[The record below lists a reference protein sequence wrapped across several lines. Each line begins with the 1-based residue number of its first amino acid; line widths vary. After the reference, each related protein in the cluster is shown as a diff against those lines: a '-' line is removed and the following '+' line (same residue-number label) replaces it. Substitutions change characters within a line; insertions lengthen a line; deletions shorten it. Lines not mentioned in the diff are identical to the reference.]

1 MGVLL
6 VNNAVSRLAASVAA
20 DALAL
25 SVSAGDGGKFPTPGV
40 GDWFP
45 LTLIRADGI
54 REIVRC
60 TARVGDVLTVIRAQ
74 EGTGAVPLASGDRV
88 ELRLTVAALNT
99 VFGGATAL
107 PTFGSL
113 ELKAL
118 TPYIDF
124 HAGNSADDYTS
135 RIITE
140 TASILAI
147 RSAAK
152 EQVRFNDAGMVLS
165 GQAVVSGTGAFGGQV
180 SEASTNPI
188 GFNAYRT
195 DSPNYS
201 VYGAQTTAGTI
212 YFGNVDGAA
221 FSIGNTIGM
230 GWASFRNGAASVNG
244 GFYAASTLQTG
255 AGLITA
261 GNVNCN
267 GTVYSAGNVYAGN
280 GTSALATNGN
290 IAGPL
295 WTNGFL
301 SVHLEANYTQ
311 RGNIGFD
318 IATWA
323 SGAGALGT
331 YAQMIVGG
339 GATSPGQL
347 VAGGNLKWAA
357 AGFFIAA
364 SPGGT
369 WRIMGAVRNGAG
381 IGQENVTV
389 CMRIA

>member
-1 MGVLL
+1 MAVML
-6 VNNAVSRLAASVAA
+6 VNNAVSRLAASVAP

-45 LTLIRADGI
+45 LTLIRADGV

-60 TARVGDVLTVIRAQ
+60 TGRTGDVLTVVRAQ

-88 ELRLTVAALNT
+88 ELRLTVGALNT
-99 VFGGATAL
+99 IFGGATAL

-113 ELKAL
+113 ELKSV
-118 TPYIDF
+118 TPYVDF

-135 RIITE
+135 RIIAE
-140 TASILAI
+140 TAAVLVIKSLV
-147 RSAAK
+147 K
-152 EQVRFNDAGMVLS
+152 EQARFNDFGMIVQGDVVATGAASVVGPVNRAG
-165 GQAVVSGTGAFGGQV
+165 GGVVSFIA
-180 SEASTNPI
+180 N
-188 GFNAYRT
+188 RT
-195 DSPNYS
+195 DSPNNSWYQ
-201 VYGAQTTAGTI
+201 AQTTAGSV
-212 YFGNVDGAA
+212 YFGNIDGTG
-221 FSIGNTIGM
+221 FGIGNASSLS
-230 GWASFRNGAASVNG
+230 WANFRNGAASVNG
-244 GFYAASTLQTG
+244 SFYAAGTLQTG
-255 AGLITA
+255 ASIIAAGNITA
-261 GNVNCN
+261 NAAL
-267 GTVYSAGNVYAGN
+267 YSAGNVYSGN
-280 GTSALATNGN
+280 GAAAMAADGN
-290 IAGPL
+290 IVGPV
-295 WTNGFL
+295 WGGFL
-301 SVHLEANYTQ
+301 TAYLPANYTQ

-323 SGAGALGT
+323 SAAGGLGT

-369 WRIMGAVRNGAG
+369 WKIMGAVRNGSG
-381 IGQENVTV
+381 NGPENVTV